1 MRLQTQMDLWMARGT
16 AEAGYRDMTSGV
28 RTSLARFVLATAMV
42 AGWPCLAQQDANL
55 ECVEELGVPRYT
67 YMARR
72 SPNGGEVS
80 AVVTIGPAGTAVS
93 VETRSESPHLAEEV
107 RSFLQNA
114 TKFKKGCESQKV
126 RLRFT
131 FQMQGEP
138 EWQPIVFVKFRPP
151 NHFIIVSS
159 PLRPRI

>member
-1 MRLQTQMDLWMARGT
+1 MFLRMARET
-16 AEAGYRDMTSGV
+16 VDAGYQDMTSIV
-28 RTSLARFVLATAMV
+28 RTSFARFVLATAMV
-42 AGWPCLAQQDANL
+42 GWWPCLAQQDANI

-72 SPNGGEVS
+72 SPNGGEV
-80 AVVTIGPAGTAVS
+80 AATVRIGSNGLAAD
-93 VETRSESPHLAEEV
+93 VETRSDSPHLAEEV

-114 TKFKKGCESQKV
+114 TKFKKGCELKKV

-131 FQMQGEP
+131 FQMEGEP
-138 EWQPIVFVKFRPP
+138 EWQPIIFVKFRPP